1 MMKLLG
7 EIIMHLVGNAIAIL
21 IAREFVDGVSFVG
34 DLIGIVTAAGVLT
47 VIQFIVRPILKLF
60 FGPLILLSFGLFIL
74 VINALTLYFLDF
86 LSPELTIQG
95 YWSLLLTTLIVSLVN
110 LALGKAGRWAGR
122 E

>member
-1 MMKLLG
+1 MKLLG
-7 EIIMHLVGNAIAIL
+7 EILLHIVGNAIAIL
-21 IAREFVDGVSFVG
+21 IAREFIDGVSFVG
-34 DLIGIVTAAGVLT
+34 NLIGLVTAAGVLT
-47 VIQFIVRPILKLF
+47 AIQFIVRPILKLF

-95 YWSLLLTTLIVSLVN
+95 YWPLLLTTLVVSLAN
-110 LALGKAGRWAGR
+110 LVLNKAGHWAGR

>member
-1 MMKLLG
+1 MKLLG